1 MIINKILI
9 NIIIIFGIGI
19 GIDIG
24 ICIGIGNVN
33 VNVGIIKNEDAIEFA
48 NRVKHEIALKGGL
61 VDLVWDGNLKR
72 QQVDYTWCPNKHGN

>member
-19 GIDIG
+19 GI
-24 ICIGIGNVN
+24 CIGIGN

>member
-19 GIDIG
+19 G
-24 ICIGIGNVN
+24 N

>member
-19 GIDIG
+19 G
-24 ICIGIGNVN
+24 N

-72 QQVDYTWCPNKHGN
+72 QQVDYTHGN